1 MEEEKKKVSKS
12 EKATF
17 THTDAELEAITAQA
31 NGLARQVEE
40 ANSKIEELNNKIT
53 DINNKLLL
61 SQADNINYRKR
72 KDEEVS
78 NMLKYA
84 NQDIITDIIN
94 ILDNLDRAIN
104 INNPSDEIK
113 NFLVGFR
120 MIYNQLIE
128 TLKNY
133 GVEELDVL
141 NKPFNSSTCEAVL
154 VDNNNE
160 LDNDLVVEVLLK
172 GYKLKDRVIRPA
184 KVKVN
189 KKGND

>member
-12 EKATF
+12 EKASF
-17 THTDAELEAITAQA
+17 THTDAEMDAITAQA
-31 NGLARQVEE
+31 NGLARQVEDL
-40 ANSKIEELNNKIT
+40 NKKIDEL
-53 DINNKLLL
+53 NNKLLL

-78 NMLKYA
+78 NLLKYS
-84 NQDIITDIIN
+84 NQDIINDIILV
-94 ILDNLDRAIN
+94 LDNFDRAIN
-104 INNPSDEIK
+104 INNPSDEVK
-113 NFLVGFR
+113 NFLVGFK
-120 MIYNQLIE
+120 MIYNQLVE

-133 GVEELDVL
+133 GVSELDVL
-141 NKPFNSSTCEAVL
+141 NKPFDSNTCEAVL

>member
-1 MEEEKKKVSKS
+1 MAKKEKQKEEQETEVLEETKELEQDTKLNNEMLKLEEEIQRLTTENKTLQEKVKL
-12 EKATF
+12 AQ
-17 THTDAELEAITAQA
+17 AEL
-31 NGLARQVEE
+31 
-40 ANSKIEELNNKIT
+40 
-53 DINNKLLL
+53 
-61 SQADNINYRKR
+61 INYRKR

-78 NMLKYA
+78 NLLKYS
-84 NQDIITDIIN
+84 NQDIIMDIISV
-94 ILDNLDRAIN
+94 LDNFDRAIN
-104 INNPSDEIK
+104 INNPSDEVK
-113 NFLVGFR
+113 NFLVGFK
-120 MIYNQLIE
+120 MIYNQLVE

-133 GVEELDVL
+133 GVSELEVL
-141 NKPFNSSTCEAVL
+141 NKPFDSNTCEAVL